1 MNPIITIKIKNID
14 SFYNPFVGD
23 FADNKSLNPD
33 LEAYIQECLK
43 AYNLEDIDNVRIHLQ
58 VEDCCDKE
66 KVTIENDLRKYF
78 EKKYSDLVKNYEHL
92 NKVRRRE
99 LFYGVFIILVCMLI
113 NNIIDYMI
121 PDYKLADPINTII
134 IIVGW
139 VALWVP
145 ATYFLYT
152 KKDSKRK
159 MEFMKA
165 VTKLPIEYKE
175 ISIK

>member
-1 MNPIITIKIKNID
+1 MNPVITIKIKNIE

-33 LEAYIQECLK
+33 LEAYLEECLK
-43 AYNLEDIDNVRIHLQ
+43 AYTLEDIDKVRIHLQ
-58 VEDCCDKE
+58 LENCNEKE
-66 KVTIENDLRKYF
+66 KITIEKDLRKYF
-78 EKKYSDLVKNYEHL
+78 KKRHTDLVNNYEHL

-113 NNIIDYMI
+113 NNVIDYMI

-134 IIVGW
+134 LIVGW

-152 KKDSKRK
+152 KNDSKRK
-159 MEFMKA
+159 MHFMEA